1 MLNSVRNGGCGKRH
15 ARGRVSEAY
24 ISMRD
29 LLVSDIV
36 QGCSTVH
43 DIKMHSCRSA
53 LEIRTE
59 RLTAMVATNSEKLGA
74 TLKSYS
80 TVQ

>member
-1 MLNSVRNGGCGKRH
+1 MSNSVRNGGCGKCYV
-15 ARGRVSEAY
+15 RGRVLEAY

-43 DIKMHSCRSA
+43 DNKMHSCRSA

-59 RLTAMVATNSEKLGA
+59 RLRAMVAPNSEKLGA